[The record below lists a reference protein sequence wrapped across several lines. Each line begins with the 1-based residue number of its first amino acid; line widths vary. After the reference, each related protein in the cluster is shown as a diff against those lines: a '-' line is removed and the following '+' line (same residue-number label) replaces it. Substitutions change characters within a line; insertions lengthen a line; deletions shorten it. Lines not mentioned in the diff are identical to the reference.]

1 MPILF
6 SIFVSSFLIALSGA
20 MMPGTLLTVTISES
34 SRRGAMAGPLLVLGH
49 GLLEMVLV
57 ALLLVGL
64 APLLK
69 QQEFF
74 IVISAAG
81 GMVLLWM
88 AYGMFRSLPKLSLS
102 IVPSHESQ
110 NLLVWTGALMSLI
123 NPYWILWWA
132 TIGLGYILNA
142 TRFGLTGVLFFFIG
156 HISADLAWYS
166 AVSFSIGKGRRFFS
180 DTAYRTLIGVCASF
194 LAGFAFYF
202 IYRAACVLPFF
213 NVN

>member
-1 MPILF
+1 
-6 SIFVSSFLIALSGA
+6 
-20 MMPGTLLTVTISES
+20 MPGTLLTVTISES

-57 ALLLVGL
+57 ALLLMGL

-69 QQEFF
+69 QQVFF

-81 GMVLLWM
+81 GVVLLWM

-102 IVPSHESQ
+102 ITTSRESQ
-110 NLLVWTGALMSLI
+110 NFLVWTGALMSLI

-180 DTAYRTLIGVCASF
+180 DTVYRTLIGVCASF
-194 LAGFAFYF
+194 LTVFAFYF
-202 IYRAACVLPFF
+202 IYRVACVLPFF